1 MGTATFGQYSRRT
14 STSWSMRME
23 SLPHAQAHKLER
35 AQPSTKS
42 TTARKSLPKRNWP
55 NHLACS
61 PESFAR
67 ADTMYSSIADCREV
81 FRLASWSCSRA
92 RGCSNWLVPCGVPSH
107 VAGPSSCADGG
118 GTVGSCS
125 CCDAAGICAAKA
137 ALWLAVGAIKVG
149 VIWASA
155 NSRRAGGDHIRSPR
169 LGGEVALSHE
179 HVHTAPSRCP
189 ASRAA
194 AGQKSVNFAC
204 AKGGVIDLRCDAGV

>member
-1 MGTATFGQYSRRT
+1 
-14 STSWSMRME
+14 MRME

-189 ASRAA
+189 C
-194 AGQKSVNFAC
+194 SVRR
-204 AKGGVIDLRCDAGV
+204 GGPNPSTLSAGVVYLRSAQAFGTTRGTQVKLTRCSYICEA